1 MQIRDWLAKST
12 TELKNSGIDS
22 ARLDCLLLLQNV
34 LSKNRE
40 WLISHDEKELAEKQI
55 KELSKKL
62 ERRKNREPLAY
73 IIGSKE
79 FYGRNFIID
88 KNVLIPRPESEDMID
103 LLLSKVSPC
112 NRVRPCVIV
121 DVGTGSGCL
130 AITAKLELPEAEVVA
145 VDISDAALK
154 VARKNAQAL
163 GADIKFIN
171 SDLLSN
177 IQDQGFTV
185 CLANLPYVP
194 DYLIT
199 SEEITKEPALALFA
213 GNDGLDCYRKFW
225 KQASGLKNPPLV
237 IITESLKSQHHTL
250 EQLALSSGYSLE
262 KTKGLAQLFIPNQQ
276 RKDLVL
282 DRVED

>member
-1 MQIRDWLAKST
+1 MEIKDWLARST
-12 TELKNSGIDS
+12 TELKNSEIDS

-40 WLISHDEKELAEKQI
+40 WLISHDEKGLTEKQL

-79 FYGRNFIID
+79 FYGRKYLVD
-88 KNVLIPRPESEDMID
+88 KNVLIPRPESEDMIT
-103 LLLSKVSPC
+103 LALEAAPL
-112 NRVRPCVIV
+112 CVKDGPWRIV

-145 VDISDAALK
+145 VDMSDAALK
-154 VARKNAQAL
+154 VSRNNAKAL
-163 GADIKFIN
+163 GATVEFVN
-171 SDLLSN
+171 SDLFSN
-177 IQDQGFTV
+177 IQAQNFTI

-194 DYLIT
+194 DNLIT

-213 GNDGLDCYRKFW
+213 GNDGLDCYREFW
-225 KQASGLKNPPLV
+225 KQVSGLKNPPLV
-237 IITESLKSQHHTL
+237 IIIESLKSQHHTL
-250 EQLALSSGYSLE
+250 EQLARSSGFSLE
-262 KTKGLAQLFIPNQQ
+262 KTSGLAQRF
-276 RKDLVL
+276 VAS
-282 DRVED
+282 